1 MLTDDVFAEARAIM
15 DPKNTS
21 DCSGRR
27 TNRAS
32 NNCADGAARLPTL
45 FRAFLVP
52 GNTPGLIVSRKAQRS
67 EKA

>member
-1 MLTDDVFAEARAIM
+1 MLTDDVFTEARAII

-45 FRAFLVP
+45 FRAFF
-52 GNTPGLIVSRKAQRS
+52 RS
-67 EKA
+67 PNGSLCLGTRRD